1 MKIYVSVD
9 MEGLGGVFCW
19 KQVDSDHKEYARELL
34 NKQLEWFL
42 TPLVEGYGEELS
54 VITIADSHG
63 LGSNVSYS
71 VTELDRRIE
80 LISGDTR
87 GEYMMPCFS
96 KDYDYVIFFGYHAGI
111 GQQQA
116 TMDHTYS
123 SNYHRIKLNG
133 IDLSEALI
141 NGAYAGGFG
150 VPIGAIVGDSGLN
163 IQLGETLLGG
173 DYVFVETKESLG
185 RQAAKLPSV
194 KELRER
200 LEDGAKNLLMINREQ
215 MPIIRFDKPYLLEME
230 LASTEAADHLC
241 LMPTIERVDG
251 FSVRA
256 EYSDFKVLIN
266 AVLAGLHII
275 SGAMRK

>member
-1 MKIYVSVD
+1 M
-9 MEGLGGVFCW
+9 
-19 KQVDSDHKEYARELL
+19 
-34 NKQLEWFL
+34 
-42 TPLVEGYGEELS
+42 
-54 VITIADSHG
+54 
-63 LGSNVSYS
+63 
-71 VTELDRRIE
+71 
-80 LISGDTR
+80 
-87 GEYMMPCFS
+87 
-96 KDYDYVIFFGYHAGI
+96 
-111 GQQQA
+111 
-116 TMDHTYS
+116 
-123 SNYHRIKLNG
+123 
-133 IDLSEALI
+133 
-141 NGAYAGGFG
+141 
-150 VPIGAIVGDSGLN
+150 
-163 IQLGETLLGG
+163 QLGETLLGG